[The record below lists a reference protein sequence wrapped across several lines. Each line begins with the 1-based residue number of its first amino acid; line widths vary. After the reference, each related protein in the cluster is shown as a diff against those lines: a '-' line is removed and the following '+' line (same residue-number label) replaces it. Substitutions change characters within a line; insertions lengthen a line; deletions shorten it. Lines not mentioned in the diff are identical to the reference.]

1 MANPAV
7 KPAWRTL
14 VPPALATLVGVA
26 VLVALGVW
34 QLERRAWKNDLI
46 QKIEARAYGAPG
58 RIPPESEWVGWSQD
72 AEEYRRVRVAG
83 RFLYEAEV
91 AVHGLMSGRE
101 RGQPLQGYYLLTPLR
116 LHDGSTVVVN
126 RGFVPGELRSPGR
139 RPGSDP
145 EGEIAFTGLV
155 RAPETPAPFVP
166 KNDPA
171 KNEWFVRSP
180 DEIAKAKGLSRVAPF
195 LIDADPIPSPA
206 GWPKGGQTRLAMPND
221 HLQYAL
227 TWFGLALAL
236 LGVFAGFARRRLRPN
251 PAELVPA
258 PREP

>member
-1 MANPAV
+1 MTNAAT
-7 KPAWRTL
+7 KPSCRPLLA
-14 VPPALATLVGVA
+14 PGLATLVGMTI
-26 VLVALGVW
+26 LISLGVW

-58 RIPPESEWVGWSQD
+58 AIPPEAEWPAWSRE

-83 RFLYEAEV
+83 RFLYEGEV

-116 LHDGSTVVVN
+116 LRDGGIVVVN
-126 RGFVPGELRSPGR
+126 RGFVPGELRDLGR

-145 EGEIAFTGLV
+145 EGEVAFTGLV

-171 KNEWFVRSP
+171 RNEWFVRSP
-180 DEIAKAKGLSRVAPF
+180 DEIAKAKGLARVAPF
-195 LIDADPIPSPA
+195 LIDADPMPSPA
-206 GWPKGGQTRLAMPND
+206 GWPKGGQTRLSMPND

-227 TWFGLALAL
+227 TWFGLALTL
-236 LGVFAGFARRRLRPN
+236 LGVFAGFAWRRLHP
-251 PAELVPA
+251 PSAELVPA
-258 PREP
+258 GREP